1 MQKCLLL
8 QGHYFDNNAQYQT
21 FSLINKFSSSID
33 YEARAFHQTF
43 LHQYEISTKKTL
55 N

>member
-1 MQKCLLL
+1 MLLITSRSL
-8 QGHYFDNNAQYQT
+8 LNNNAQYRT
-21 FSLINKFSSSID
+21 LSHINQFSSSID